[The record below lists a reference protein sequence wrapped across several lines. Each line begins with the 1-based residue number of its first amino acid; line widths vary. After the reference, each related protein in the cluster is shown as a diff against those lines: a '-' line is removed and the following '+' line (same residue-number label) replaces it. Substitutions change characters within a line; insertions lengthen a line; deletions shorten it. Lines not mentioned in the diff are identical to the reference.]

1 MSLEAPTDRRPTRID
16 QVIPAIVEHDA
27 VSNHTFAA
35 QRLLREMGF
44 ESEIYALI
52 IGPGCA
58 GRVRPLRE
66 IAKHRDGSQWVLYQC
81 SIGSPAA
88 DAIADHPGRKLLDY
102 HNIVP
107 EDLVEKWLPP
117 LAEESRLGRR
127 QLAMLAPLVSVA
139 FADSAFNAAELD
151 AFGYPGAKVVPV
163 LVDSGN
169 LRAHPD
175 ARVLERFRA
184 RKRAGGTDWLFV
196 GQIGPHKA
204 QHDLIKAFAAY
215 RRLYDAHARLHIV
228 GREMGTIYIDALR
241 RFVVALGLD
250 DAVEFPGSVP
260 VGTLAAYYESADAFV
275 CLSNHEGF
283 CAPIVEAMAR
293 GTPVVAYAAAAVP
306 ETLGDAG
313 ILLAEKPPAL
323 VASVVH
329 RLIDDEPTR
338 ATFIARGR
346 ERAQRY
352 APQRAEHAFLELIES
367 ALGRRE
373 PTKTNP
379 TRS

>member
-1 MSLEAPTDRRPTRID
+1 VSAQVNSARRPARID

-52 IGPGCA
+52 IGPGCE

-66 IAKHRDGSQWVLYQC
+66 IGKHRDGSQWILYQC

-88 DAIADHPGRKLLDY
+88 DAVVQHPGRKLLDY

-107 EDLVEKWLPP
+107 EDLVESWLPP

-127 QLAMLAPLVSVA
+127 QLAALAPLVSVA

-151 AFGYPGAKVVPV
+151 AFGFPRAKVVPV
-163 LVDSGN
+163 LVESGN
-169 LRAHPD
+169 LRAAPD
-175 ARVLERFRA
+175 ARALERFRA
-184 RKRAGGTDWLFV
+184 RKNEGGADWLFV

-204 QHDLIKAFAAY
+204 QHDVIKAFAAY
-215 RRLYDAHARLHIV
+215 RCTYDGRARLHIV

-241 RFVVALGLD
+241 RFVASLGLA

-260 VGTLAAYYESADAFV
+260 VGTLAAYYASADAFV

-313 ILLAEKPPAL
+313 VLLDEKPPAL

-329 RLIDDEPTR
+329 RLLRDNESR
-338 ATFIARGR
+338 ATFVARGR
-346 ERAQRY
+346 ERAKRY
-352 APQRAEHAFLELIES
+352 APDRAERSFRELIDS
-367 ALGRRE
+367 ALGA
-373 PTKTNP
+373 
-379 TRS
+379 SG

>member
-1 MSLEAPTDRRPTRID
+1 MDVISRRVPARVD

-52 IGPGCA
+52 IGPGCE

-66 IAKHRDGSQWVLYQC
+66 IARRGDGSQWVLYQC

-88 DAIADHPGRKLLDY
+88 DAVVHHPGRKLLDY

-127 QLAMLAPLVSVA
+127 QLAALAPLVSVA
-139 FADSAFNAAELD
+139 FADSAFNAEELD
-151 AFGYPGAKVVPV
+151 SLGYPNPSVVPV
-163 LVDSGN
+163 LVESGN
-169 LRAHPD
+169 LLAPPD
-175 ARVLERFRA
+175 PRVLERFAA
-184 RKRAGGTDWLFV
+184 RKAHGGADWLFV

-204 QHDLIKAFAAY
+204 QHDVISAFAAY
-215 RRLYDAHARLHIV
+215 RHSFDQHARLHIV
-228 GREMGTIYIDALR
+228 GREMGSIYIDALR
-241 RFVVALGLD
+241 RFVASAGLGG
-250 DAVEFPGSVP
+250 AVDFPGSVP
-260 VGTLAAYYESADAFV
+260 VGTLAAYYETADAFV
-275 CLSNHEGF
+275 CLSDHEGF

-313 ILLAEKPPAL
+313 VLVAEKDPAL

-329 RLIDDEPTR
+329 RLTNDDETR
-338 ATFIARGR
+338 NTFIARGR
-346 ERAQRY
+346 ERAKRY
-352 APQRAEHAFLELIES
+352 APERAERAFRQLIDSALQRAADS
-367 ALGRRE
+367 DAV
-373 PTKTNP
+373 PTN
-379 TRS
+379 

>member
-1 MSLEAPTDRRPTRID
+1 MTGDAPQIQRPARID
-16 QVIPAIVEHDA
+16 QIIPAIVEHDA

-35 QRLLREMGF
+35 QRLLRELGF
-44 ESEIYALI
+44 DSEIYALI
-52 IGPGCA
+52 IGPGCE

-66 IAKHRDGSQWVLYQC
+66 IDKRRDGSQWILYQC

-88 DAIADHPGRKLLDY
+88 DAVANHPGRKLLDY

-107 EDLVEKWLPP
+107 EELVEKWLPP

-127 QLAMLAPLVSVA
+127 QLATLAPMVSVA

-151 AFGYPGAKVVPV
+151 SFGYPSAKVVPV
-163 LVDSGN
+163 LVESGN
-169 LRAHPD
+169 LLAAPD

-184 RKRAGGTDWLFV
+184 RKRDGGTDWLFV

-204 QHDLIKAFAAY
+204 QHDVIKAFAIY
-215 RRLYDAHARLHIV
+215 RRVYDAKARLHIV

-241 RFVVALGLD
+241 RFVASLGL
-250 DAVEFPGSVP
+250 ANVVEFPGSVP
-260 VGTLAAYYESADAFV
+260 VGTLAAYYETADAFV

-293 GTPVVAYAAAAVP
+293 GTSVVAYAAAAVP

-313 ILLAEKPPAL
+313 VLLTEKSPAL

-329 RLIDDEPTR
+329 RLLNDEQTR
-338 ATFIARGR
+338 STFLARGR
-346 ERAQRY
+346 ERAKRY
-352 APQRAEHAFLELIES
+352 GPDRAERAFRELIES
-367 ALGRRE
+367 ALKAGSDHKAV
-373 PTKTNP
+373 PA
-379 TRS
+379 S